1 MTFSQAI
8 AKLGQPLAYR
18 RAERRAQR
26 TLHSVRMALLGPK
39 LIRIDSRVCEHGKT
53 LEGTHR
59 DLWRH
64 YSKYLDAKKH
74 LQLNIR
80 RAQDLNLHRLP
91 PQEILDIGC
100 GGGFFLFVA
109 QARGHHGLGLDV
121 GGIPVFD
128 DLVDLL
134 GINRIEYK
142 VTNFEM
148 LPDFGRKFDLITAFA
163 TAFHGGR
170 EDSWRW
176 GEAEWDFFLADL
188 ERRLKP
194 GGRIFFDL
202 NAAYG
207 GEYYTTGNRNVFLR
221 HGGVI
226 ERSNVLSSCET

>member
-1 MTFSQAI
+1 MAPLL
-8 AKLGQPLAYR
+8 AK
-18 RAERRAQR
+18 
-26 TLHSVRMALLGPK
+26 
-39 LIRIDSRVCEHGKT
+39 IDQDQLPGLWARYGSLSSDSPGV
-53 LEGTHR
+53 
-59 DLWRH
+59 WRH
-64 YSKYLDAKKH
+64 YSKYLDVKKH
-74 LQLNIR
+74 LQLNVR

-109 QARGHHGLGLDV
+109 QALGHRGLGLDV
-121 GGIPVFD
+121 AGIPVFD

-142 VTNFEM
+142 ITNFEL
-148 LPDFGRKFDLITAFA
+148 LPDFGRKFDFITAFA

-176 GEAEWDFFLADL
+176 GEQEWDFLLADL
-188 ERRLKP
+188 ERRLTP

-202 NAAYG
+202 NAAYN
-207 GEYYTTGNRNVFLR
+207 GEYYTPAILNVFLQ

-226 ERSNVLSSCET
+226 ERSNVLFSWET